1 MPAAGVATIAAFQ
14 MKGLGEHHVWAIE
27 VVVLVFERRCTGCNV
42 WRCRVHRTILS
53 KSKPSCWSCD
63 WCFTKPRNYLQISTD
78 IFIFDQGWYP
88 DPSNLGCPG
97 PSGLGSP
104 VFIVRHSGLIICKVG
119 GFILKWCREKS
130 ACRRLVHGCY
140 SQKPA
145 EPVYSRSDRIGSSF
159 CVADSCQ
166 TVSSTQ

>member
-27 VVVLVFERRCTGCNV
+27 VVVLVFERRCTGGDV
-42 WRCRVHRTILS
+42 WRCRVHRNILS

-63 WCFTKPRNYLQISTD
+63 GCFTKPRNYLQISTD

-140 SQKPA
+140 SR
-145 EPVYSRSDRIGSSF
+145 SRSDRIGSSF